1 MPRLEQATRSGTPY
15 FNVMDHRK
23 DISKKWME
31 MDEFLRFTGN
41 LDPDLKEEV
50 RRAVAQQSGCKFC
63 ASLGDPKVSFDDPRV
78 AAAVRFG
85 TVVAQTPKGIP
96 DAEFDALRPHFS
108 PEEIVEL
115 SCWVSFMY
123 AAEMFGA
130 IMELDPATDGV
141 KKMYAAWLQQGKQ
154 RKTAPASAA

>member
-31 MDEFLRFTGN
+31 MDEFLRFGGTV
-41 LDPDLKEEV
+41 DSDLKEEV

-63 ASLGDPKVSFDDPRV
+63 ASLGDPQSHYDDPRV

-85 TVVAQTPKGIP
+85 TAVAQSPTGIA
-96 DAEFDALRPHFS
+96 DEVFDELRTHFS
-108 PEEIVEL
+108 AEQIVEL

-123 AAEMFGA
+123 GAEMFGA
-130 IMELDPATDGV
+130 IMQLDPATDAV
-141 KKMYAAWLQQGKQ
+141 KKMYAAWLVQGK
-154 RKTAPASAA
+154 KK

>member
-31 MDEFLRFTGN
+31 MDEFLRFGGTV
-41 LDPDLKEEV
+41 DSDLKEEV

-63 ASLGDPKVSFDDPRV
+63 ASLGDPQPHYDDPRV

-85 TVVAQTPKGIP
+85 TAVAQSPTGIA
-96 DAEFDALRPHFS
+96 DEVFEELRAHFS
-108 PEEIVEL
+108 AEQIVEL
-115 SCWVSFMY
+115 SCWVSFMFG
-123 AAEMFGA
+123 AEMFGA
-130 IMELDPATDGV
+130 IMQLDPATDAV
-141 KKMYAAWLQQGKQ
+141 KKMYATWLVQGK
-154 RKTAPASAA
+154 KK